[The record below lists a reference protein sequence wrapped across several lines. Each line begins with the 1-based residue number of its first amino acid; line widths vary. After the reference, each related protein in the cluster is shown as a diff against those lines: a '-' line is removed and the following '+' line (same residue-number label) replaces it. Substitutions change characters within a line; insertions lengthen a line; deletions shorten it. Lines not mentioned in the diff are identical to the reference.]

1 MPSDTGSRYM
11 RLRAEIA
18 KAGGFGDGID
28 TSAYD
33 IASEL
38 GRSSYSDTERMEVAI
53 AVLTELAAAIDNS
66 DWEAVRA
73 SKLAQAARVAASR
86 GWLSDQMLVAAIRA
100 LDESEQRFFQLL
112 SDVFAA
118 YVQTTVER

>member
-1 MPSDTGSRYM
+1 M